1 MEWLVGGLI
10 YGLIGILIL
19 SPIVFYAFSFA
30 SRKAYLCP
38 ECGERM
44 TAEYLK
50 AKRCN
55 MCGAPLQQKEY

>member
-1 MEWLVGGLI
+1 MGFLVGGLA
-10 YGLIGILIL
+10 YVLIGILIL
-19 SPIVFYAFSFA
+19 SPIVFYVFSVG
-30 SRKAYLCP
+30 SRRAYRCP
-38 ECGERM
+38 ECGEQM